1 MSDILGMIHCLIT
14 ILLLHLGAANESEQ
28 HRIVFVKTHKTGS
41 STLANI
47 MYRFGEKRNLKFM
60 LPTDDLRL
68 GWPAAFPGEYVH
80 ETNVTD
86 DMYDIVAHHAVL
98 NHATMVRHSFFDFK

>member
-1 MSDILGMIHCLIT
+1 
-14 ILLLHLGAANESEQ
+14 
-28 HRIVFVKTHKTGS
+28 
-41 STLANI
+41 

-86 DMYDIVAHHAVL
+86 DVYDIVAHHAVL
-98 NHATMVRHSFFDFK
+98 NHATMVRHSFFDFKSCVTNASSLLSSLFFKILILKS